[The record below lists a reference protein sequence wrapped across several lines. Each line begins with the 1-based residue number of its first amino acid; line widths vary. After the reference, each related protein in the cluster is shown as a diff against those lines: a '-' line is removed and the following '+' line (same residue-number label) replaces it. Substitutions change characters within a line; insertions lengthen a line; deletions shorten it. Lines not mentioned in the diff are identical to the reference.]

1 MTSLARPARKARP
14 AIDPGLGRGG
24 PALRARTEDHAPPAS
39 LAAGPAGGAR
49 AGVASGSPRVSGRC
63 PAAGTIL
70 APGAAA
76 SLGAPFVGGPGR
88 RRPGPVR
95 AAGARRLS
103 FARKPLDSHKTRKY
117 KFQKTSTSSTAGRG
131 GGAMTARGSCGSRL
145 DCVETRPRGPSPRL
159 ATPLGSPRPSSRV
172 SRGPARGSRAP
183 PEPAARRPPPVFFCP
198 QPVEITQNAEI

>member
-39 LAAGPAGGAR
+39 RAAGPAGGAR
-49 AGVASGSPRVSGRC
+49 AGAASGSPRVSGRC
-63 PAAGTIL
+63 PPAGTVL

-76 SLGAPFVGGPGR
+76 SLGAPFLGGPGH
-88 RRPGPVR
+88 RRPWAAR
-95 AAGARRLS
+95 AAGARRPATSRRLS

-117 KFQKTSTSSTAGRG
+117 KFQKTSTPSMAGRG

-145 DCVETRPRGPSPRL
+145 NCVGTRPRGPSSGL

-172 SRGPARGSRAP
+172 SRGPARGLARAARARRP
-183 PEPAARRPPPVFFCP
+183 AASTGFLLPAAR
-198 QPVEITQNAEI
+198 